1 MVSRLAQRVI
11 DAAGAELAPGE
22 QIEATLR
29 YATFGV
35 SPWLLY
41 SFGAIGA
48 LLASSQMRTYA
59 LVVTNRRLLL
69 LRQGG
74 MLKANWG
81 LEGSCPLS
89 AARVAAFKPGVL
101 FGKIVLELPGD
112 SGASG
117 RTLPLNF
124 SWTLRKDA
132 RLVAAALTQPAS

>member
-1 MVSRLAQRVI
+1 MVSRLAQRVTN
-11 DAAGAELAPGE
+11 AATTELAPGE
-22 QIEATLR
+22 QIQATLR

-48 LLASSQMRTYA
+48 MLASSRMRTYA
-59 LVVTNRRLLL
+59 LVATDRRLLV

-74 MLKANWG
+74 MVKGNWA

-89 AARVAAFKPGVL
+89 AARVATFKPGVL

-124 SWTLRKDA
+124 SWTLRTDA
-132 RLVAAALTQPAS
+132 RLVAAALTRPGA